1 MTTAP
6 YNVLFLCTHN
16 AGRSIIAECLLRRLA
31 ANRFAAFSAGSQPS
45 GRINP
50 IVRDLLERHGFDVS
64 DLRSKSWDAFTG
76 PDAPRFDFVFTLCD
90 DAAGETC
97 PVFPGQPLTAHW
109 PFADPSQAAGSEAEK
124 RAFVA
129 DIFRQI
135 QRRLEI
141 FVHLPLASLDRLS
154 AKRRLDDLGRLKQ
167 PEAG

>member
-1 MTTAP
+1 MTTTP

-16 AGRSIIAECLLRRLA
+16 AGRSIMAECLLRRLA
-31 ANRFAAFSAGSQPS
+31 PDRFAAFSAGSEPA

-50 IVRDLLERHGFDVS
+50 IVRDLLERHGFDTAN
-64 DLRSKSWDAFTG
+64 LRSKSWDEFTG

-90 DAAGETC
+90 DAAGESC

-129 DIFRQI
+129 DIFRQV

-141 FVHLPLASLDRLS
+141 FASLPLASLDRLS
-154 AKRRLDDLGRLKQ
+154 TQRRLAALGRDELPQ
-167 PEAG
+167 AG